1 MDTNRLIQFIYYPRV
16 AVYLG
21 VAATLLVSD
30 TVIDELTRW
39 ILVVVVVVFPHVA
52 FRASRRYFNRAK
64 GARFSMLADAML
76 VGVLIVAMDFN
87 LLVSVSMATCLVMG
101 TLLICPP
108 AMLLANLA
116 IVAVICSV
124 FFSPGQGIGGSW
136 MQEAIS
142 VFVLLGFNGFVAFL
156 CFRYTS
162 SLVDVHR
169 TVGEKHALQQHRL
182 RPYISE
188 QVLFSITA
196 DEAIDSRRKHLT
208 VFFSDIEGFT
218 RLMDQ
223 LNENTTTRLLNEYL
237 NEMSQIA
244 YGYGGTVDKYMG
256 DGVMVLFGQSTD
268 VSRDAVSCVKM
279 ALAMRDKLNELALG
293 WQHFGRELHI
303 RIGIHS
309 GFCTVGNF
317 GSAARMEYTA
327 VGSVVNRAS
336 RLEGCADTD
345 EILISATTYKLV
357 QEEISCRAKP
367 PVTVKGIDAPIAI
380 YSVDSIKPRQIPAGC
395 VRLLK

>member
-1 MDTNRLIQFIYYPRV
+1 MESNRLIQFIYCPRV

-21 VAATLLVSD
+21 VAVTLLVSD
-30 TVIDELTRW
+30 TIVVEAMRW
-39 ILVVVVVVFPHVA
+39 ALVVVVVVYPHVA
-52 FRASRRYFNRAK
+52 FRVSRRYFNHAK
-64 GARFSMLADAML
+64 GARFSMLADGLL
-76 VGVLIVAMDFN
+76 VGFVVVVINFN
-87 LLVSVSMATCLVMG
+87 PLVSVCMVTCLVMG

-108 AMLLANLA
+108 VMLLANLA
-116 IVAVICSV
+116 IVGVICSV
-124 FFSPGQGIGGSW
+124 FFTPGHEVVGSW
-136 MQEAIS
+136 MQEVIS
-142 VFVLLGFNGFVAFL
+142 VVVLLGFNGFVAFL

-162 SLVDVHR
+162 TLVDVR
-169 TVGEKHALQQHRL
+169 RSAGKKHALLQHRI
-182 RPYISE
+182 RPYIAD
-188 QVLFSITA
+188 QVLFSIT
-196 DEAIDSRRKHLT
+196 ENQAIASRRKHLT

-223 LNENTTTRLLNEYL
+223 LNENTITRLLNEYL

-244 YGYGGTVDKYMG
+244 HRYGGTVDKYMG
-256 DGVMVLFGQSTD
+256 DGVMVLFGQSMD

-279 ALAMRDKLNELALG
+279 ALAMRDKLAELALS
-293 WQHFGRELHI
+293 WQCFGRDLHI

-327 VGSVVNRAS
+327 IGSTVNRAS

-345 EILISATTYKLV
+345 EILISSATYRLV
-357 QEEISCRAKP
+357 QAEITCRARP
-367 PVTVKGIDAPIAI
+367 PVRVKGIDTPMDIF
-380 YSVDSIKPRQIPAGC
+380 SVNSIKPKQIPLGN